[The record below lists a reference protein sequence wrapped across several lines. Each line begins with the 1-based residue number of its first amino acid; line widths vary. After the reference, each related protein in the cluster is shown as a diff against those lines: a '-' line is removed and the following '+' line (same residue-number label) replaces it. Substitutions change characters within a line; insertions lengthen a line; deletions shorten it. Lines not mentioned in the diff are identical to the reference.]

1 MLSLVIILSGFLWDL
16 IVLFIF
22 LLILLVVASFLV
34 CVGLWYR
41 EFIYAADLMGSPTRP
56 EMRMG
61 ITEIILFVSASCPQ
75 ETPNQKL
82 TCVTF

>member
-1 MLSLVIILSGFLWDL
+1 MLSPVIILYGSLWDL

-22 LLILLVVASFLV
+22 LLILLGVASFLL

-41 EFIYAADLMGSPTRP
+41 EFIYAADLMWSPARP
-56 EMRMG
+56 EMGMG
-61 ITEIILFVSASCPQ
+61 VTEIILFVSASCPQ